1 MPTIETGL
9 KEILAKIGDRLDRID
24 ERLSHLETGQAR
36 ISEKLDNVE
45 NRVSRLEDSQNR
57 QIWAL
62 IVAVIGALIAALVRF
77 GFLSHP

>member
-9 KEILAKIGDRLDRID
+9 KEILTKIGDRLDRID